1 MKLIVK
7 QIYLVL
13 LVVCCSLLTANHARS
28 ELPVNQA
35 EFLSPEEAFKIG
47 YEMVDQNH
55 VKINWIIHPG

>member
-35 EFLSPEEAFKIG
+35 EFLSPDEAFKID
-47 YEMVDQNH
+47 YEIVDMDY
-55 VKINWIIHPG
+55 